1 MSSANVGV
9 SRLLLELQEVEEF
22 ICVLEIESLTSTLRS
37 NALGEGNHCDK

>member
-22 ICVLEIESLTSTLRS
+22 ICVFEIESLTTTFNVVAR
-37 NALGEGNHCDK
+37 